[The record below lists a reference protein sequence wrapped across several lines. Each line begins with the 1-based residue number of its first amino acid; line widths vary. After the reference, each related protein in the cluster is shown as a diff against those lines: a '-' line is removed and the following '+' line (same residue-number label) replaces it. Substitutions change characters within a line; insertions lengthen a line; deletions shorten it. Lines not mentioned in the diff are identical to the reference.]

1 MSSPQDCQKIHLDT
15 VGIRQ
20 DVLAPRK
27 MLAITI
33 LVVMTQHFTEK
44 LKIKFPETLLL
55 EMTMNWLALAIIFTI
70 FVSNTL
76 LFQAL
81 PLQNQMRWNS
91 YPLAYVHVCMCVHCN
106 YRFCKM
112 SVNLVVTYLQVVPT
126 CK

>member
-55 EMTMNWLALAIIFTI
+55 EMTMN
-70 FVSNTL
+70 
-76 LFQAL
+76 
-81 PLQNQMRWNS
+81 
-91 YPLAYVHVCMCVHCN
+91 
-106 YRFCKM
+106 
-112 SVNLVVTYLQVVPT
+112 
-126 CK
+126 

>member
-20 DVLAPRK
+20 DVLAPGK

-55 EMTMNWLALAIIFTI
+55 EMTMN
-70 FVSNTL
+70 
-76 LFQAL
+76 
-81 PLQNQMRWNS
+81 
-91 YPLAYVHVCMCVHCN
+91 
-106 YRFCKM
+106 
-112 SVNLVVTYLQVVPT
+112 
-126 CK
+126 